1 MVFYSLSS
9 MKGALL
15 VGLTLSGVVL
25 LSQWT
30 SSSES
35 KSINTSFFGLPFVK
49 AGAPVCPASL
59 NCKGL
64 PHEEYIVEKVTTKP
78 CVVFSKSYCPYC
90 KRAKSILASAKAP
103 CEVIELDQHESG
115 MAIQSALASMTG
127 RRTVPNIFMKGE
139 PVGGADTIMGLEA
152 SGQLSDLVKDLK

>member
-1 MVFYSLSS
+1 

-35 KSINTSFFGLPFVK
+35 TSTKNAFFGLPFVK
-49 AGAPVCPASL
+49 AVEPVCPASL
-59 NCKGL
+59 KCHGA
-64 PHEEYIVEKVTTKP
+64 PMEAFVIEEVTTNP

-90 KRAKSILASAKAP
+90 KRAKSILKEANAP
-103 CEVIELDQHESG
+103 CKVIELDQHQEG
-115 MAIQSALASMTG
+115 MVIQQALAGMTG
-127 RRTVPNIFMKGE
+127 RRTVPNVFMKGE
-139 PVGGADTIMGLEA
+139 PVGGADTIMGFQA
-152 SGQLSDLVKDLK
+152 SGELSDMVKSLK